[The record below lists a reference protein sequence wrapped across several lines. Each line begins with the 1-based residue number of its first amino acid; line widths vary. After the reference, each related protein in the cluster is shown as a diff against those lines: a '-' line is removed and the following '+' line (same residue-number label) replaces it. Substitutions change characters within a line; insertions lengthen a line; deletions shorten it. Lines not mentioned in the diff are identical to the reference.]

1 MLQLNLEA
9 SDVGKKS
16 LCFLQEN
23 NAMSLELN
31 YRNKLHEVVR
41 EVKKRLVRISVV
53 CGNIVL
59 LLLCNCLVLGCVIA
73 LATPFASFLYLFHL
87 LSTWPVMPFT

>member
-31 YRNKLHEVVR
+31 YRSKLHEVVR

-59 LLLCNCLVLGCVIA
+59 LLLCNCLYFCVLA

>member
-1 MLQLNLEA
+1 
-9 SDVGKKS
+9 
-16 LCFLQEN
+16 
-23 NAMSLELN
+23 MSLELN

-59 LLLCNCLVLGCVIA
+59 LLLCNCLYFCVLA
-73 LATPFASFLYLFHL
+73 LKIPFASSLYFFDL
-87 LSTWPVMPFT
+87 LSTWSVMLYT

>member
-1 MLQLNLEA
+1 MLVRKPLL
-9 SDVGKKS
+9 
-16 LCFLQEN
+16 LQEN

-53 CGNIVL
+53 CV
-59 LLLCNCLVLGCVIA
+59 
-73 LATPFASFLYLFHL
+73 T
-87 LSTWPVMPFT
+87 

>member
-1 MLQLNLEA
+1 MIIKCCNINLEE
-9 SDVGKKS
+9 SDVGKKKP
-16 LCFLQEN
+16 LLLQEN

-59 LLLCNCLVLGCVIA
+59 LLLCNCL
-73 LATPFASFLYLFHL
+73 Y
-87 LSTWPVMPFT
+87 

>member
-1 MLQLNLEA
+1 MLVKEPFL
-9 SDVGKKS
+9 
-16 LCFLQEN
+16 LQEN

-53 CGNIVL
+53 CGNNSV
-59 LLLCNCLVLGCVIA
+59 
-73 LATPFASFLYLFHL
+73 SFVVQYISVFQH
-87 LSTWPVMPFT
+87 

>member
-1 MLQLNLEA
+1 MLVKN
-9 SDVGKKS
+9 

-53 CGNIVL
+53 CGNNSV
-59 LLLCNCLVLGCVIA
+59 
-73 LATPFASFLYLFHL
+73 SFVVQYISVFQH
-87 LSTWPVMPFT
+87 